1 MLEGEYLELVNQLK
15 EQHEEKNREVDKIK
29 EQFKDCKK
37 ALMSAFGM
45 VRVLDEMLR
54 GTEVEEEIVILVSV
68 LRTFLSYRYDEFI
81 DV

>member
-15 EQHEEKNREVDKIK
+15 EQHEEKDREVDKIK

-45 VRVLDEMLR
+45 SRVLDEIVR
-54 GTEVEEEIVILVSV
+54 GSDVDEEIALLSSVI
-68 LRTFLSYRYDEFI
+68 RTFLSYRYDEFI
-81 DV
+81 EN